1 MDIKFIA
8 THAQYVPGISKKFT
22 VPPNTIIIETGFPGQ
37 CVLSNIL
44 SILWQ
49 FLSKDTTLFFTILSG
64 GFTDEFIQ
72 SYYEKHLALGNVGV
86 MMPKIY
92 ELFRKY
98 LNILKELTIYF
109 PGYCIYDRVLT
120 IGGGR
125 RNNSKSGRLFW
136 EVQAKDW
143 GFRLGFYNVKKG
155 SEPFE
160 PSTRIKEL
168 QPDLNEMLVTPT
180 TFFNASATPGV
191 ASRTPAGHV
200 VTKFETYRSVIEKI
214 ERLYPRS
221 GAIGSRIYVFSS
233 CAKVEPG
240 FDKEALEACPR
251 KAREFIS
258 KTLETA
264 KATLLKYIPTESN
277 TRYTVSQGGRRGRRK
292 GKKTRKAAH
301 TRK

>member
-1 MDIKFIA
+1 MVVYFGKIRQK
-8 THAQYVPGISKKFT
+8 
-22 VPPNTIIIETGFPGQ
+22 TGG
-37 CVLSNIL
+37 
-44 SILWQ
+44 
-49 FLSKDTTLFFTILSG
+49 
-64 GFTDEFIQ
+64 
-72 SYYEKHLALGNVGV
+72 
-86 MMPKIY
+86 
-92 ELFRKY
+92 
-98 LNILKELTIYF
+98 
-109 PGYCIYDRVLT
+109 
-120 IGGGR
+120 
-125 RNNSKSGRLFW
+125 
-136 EVQAKDW
+136 
-143 GFRLGFYNVKKG
+143 LGFYNVKKG

-240 FDKEALEACPR
+240 FDKEALDACPR

-277 TRYTVSQGGRRGRRK
+277 TRYTVSQGGRRK